1 MERAPVLICGAGPT
15 GLVLALECARFGVP
29 FRLIDRAPEPAQHSQ
44 ALVIQARTLE
54 LLEPSGATE
63 QLLSGV
69 HRVDGVC
76 LYDGDRPL
84 LDIAFTGMPTAYDYV
99 AVVPQRTTERVLA
112 ERLVAMGGALER
124 NVSLT
129 DLTFDADGAIATLAT
144 PGGIESARFCYVA
157 ACDGAHS
164 TVRKLRNLTFAGDT
178 LPESFML
185 ADIVLDTTLD
195 PHRIAIYLRD
205 DGSVLAFIPIDG
217 TNWRLICESPHEI
230 PADPQLADFQ
240 AALAVFGLSA
250 TTQAIRTNWT
260 AKYSIGQRKISHY
273 RDERAFFLGD
283 AAHIHSPIGGQGMNA
298 GIQDAVN
305 LAWKLALVLL
315 DGAHEKLLDTYA
327 QEREPVARGLLR
339 LTDFGNRLLL
349 VPNPIVRTLRDRL
362 APLAAQVP
370 QVRTRLREAIA
381 DLRVAYP
388 ASPLSVHGRRHH
400 NGTIAGA
407 RLRGSR
413 PATHHPQVLIDDA
426 DEDHATTIVV
436 RPDGYAGYVID
447 GVQHTGAELYLRNVI
462 GLPGS
467 VRAAHR

>member
-1 MERAPVLICGAGPT
+1 MAQEPVLICGAGPT

-29 FRLIDRAPEPAQHSQ
+29 FRLIDRAPEPSNYSQ
-44 ALVIQARTLE
+44 ALVVQARTLE

-63 QLLSGV
+63 ELLRNV
-69 HRVDGVC
+69 HRVDGLCV
-76 LYDGDRPL
+76 YDGARPVVNIDFAGL
-84 LDIAFTGMPTAYDYV
+84 PTAYDYV
-99 AVVPQRTTERVLA
+99 AVVPQKTTEAVLYR
-112 ERLVAMGGALER
+112 RLVAMGGALER
-124 NVSLT
+124 RVSLT
-129 DLTFDADGAIATLAT
+129 DLLFDADGAIATLET
-144 PGGIESARFCYVA
+144 PAGTEQGRFSYIA

-164 TVRKLRNLTFAGDT
+164 TVRKLRNLTFTGHA

-185 ADIVLDTTLD
+185 ADLVLDTTLD
-195 PHRIAIYLRD
+195 PHRISIHLRD

-230 PADPQLADFQ
+230 PAEPTLEDFQ
-240 AALAVFGLSA
+240 AAIDVFGLS
-250 TTQAIRTNWT
+250 TKTQAIRTTWT
-260 AKYSIGQRKISHY
+260 SKYSISQRKISHY
-273 RDERAFFLGD
+273 RDDRAFFLGD

-315 DGAHEKLLDTYA
+315 DGAHPKLLDTYA

-339 LTDFGNRLLL
+339 MTDFGNRMMLT
-349 VPNPIVRTLRDRL
+349 PNRFVRTLRDGI
-362 APLAAQVP
+362 APLA
-370 QVRTRLREAIA
+370 TRLPGVHRRLCEAIA

-388 ASPLSVHGRRHH
+388 TSPLSVHGRTHH

-413 PATHHPQVLIDDA
+413 PATYHPQVLIDDE
-426 DEDHATTIVV
+426 DPDHATTIVV

-462 GLPGS
+462 GLPVG
-467 VRAAHR
+467 V

>member
-1 MERAPVLICGAGPT
+1 MGHEPVLICGAGPT

-29 FRLIDRAPEPAQHSQ
+29 FRLIDRAAAPSPYSQ

-63 QLLSGV
+63 RLLRNV
-69 HRVDGVC
+69 HRVDAVC
-76 LYDGDRPL
+76 MYDGAHQVVE
-84 LDIAFTGMPTAYDYV
+84 IEFAGMPTAYDYV
-99 AVVPQRTTERVLA
+99 AVVPQATTEKIL
-112 ERLVAMGGALER
+112 LDQLNAMGGTLER
-124 NVSLT
+124 RVTLT
-129 DLTFDADGAIATLAT
+129 GLAFDEGGGTATLET
-144 PGGIESARFCYVA
+144 EGRTEQQRFSYVA

-164 TVRKLRNLTFAGDT
+164 TVRKLRNLSFQGQT

-185 ADIVLDTTLD
+185 ADLVLDTTLD
-195 PHRIAIYLRD
+195 PHRIAVHLRD

-217 TNWRLICESPHEI
+217 TNWRMICESPHEI

-240 AALAVFGLSA
+240 AAIEVFGLAS
-250 TTQAIRTNWT
+250 TTHAIRTTWT
-260 AKYSIGQRKISHY
+260 ARYSISQRTVSHY
-273 RDERAFFLGD
+273 RDDRAFFLGD

-298 GIQDAVN
+298 GIQDAIN
-305 LAWKLALVLL
+305 LAWKLALVQL
-315 DGAHEKLLDTYA
+315 DGAHPKLLDTYA

-349 VPNPIVRTLRDRL
+349 TPNRVVRTLRDGL
-362 APLAAQVP
+362 APVAARLP
-370 QVRTRLREAIA
+370 GLKKRLRESIA
-381 DLRVAYP
+381 DLRIAYP
-388 ASPLSVHGRRHH
+388 TSPLSVHGRSHH

-413 PATHHPQVLIDDA
+413 PATYHPQVLIDDE

-447 GVQHTGAELYLRNVI
+447 GVQDTGAELYLRNVI
-462 GLPGS
+462 GLPIS
-467 VRAAHR
+467 V

>member
-1 MERAPVLICGAGPT
+1 MRDPVLICGAGPT

-29 FRLIDRAPEPAQHSQ
+29 FRLIDRAPEPARNSQ

-63 QLLSGV
+63 ELLRSV
-69 HRVDGVC
+69 HRVDGV
-76 LYDGDRPL
+76 L
-84 LDIAFTGMPTAYDYV
+84 LNEGAHPVVEIAFAGMPTAYDYV
-99 AVVPQRTTERVLA
+99 AVVPQRTTERILH
-112 ERLVAMGGALER
+112 ERLEAMGGTLER
-124 NVSLT
+124 RTTLQNLA
-129 DLTFDADGAIATLAT
+129 FDADGVTATLESERGGTAT
-144 PGGIESARFCYVA
+144 ERFSYVA

-164 TVRKLRNLTFAGDT
+164 TVRTLRGLTFDGHT

-185 ADIVLDTTLD
+185 ADLVLDTTLD
-195 PHRIAIYLRD
+195 PHRISIFLRD
-205 DGSVLAFIPIDG
+205 DGSVLVFIPIDG
-217 TNWRLICESPHEI
+217 TNWRIICESPHEI
-230 PADPQLADFQ
+230 PAHPELADFQ
-240 AALAVFGLSA
+240 AAIEVFGLA
-250 TTQAIRTNWT
+250 QTVHAIRTTWT
-260 AKYSIGQRKISHY
+260 AKYSIGQRKVSHY
-273 RDERAFFLGD
+273 RDDRAFFLGD

-315 DGAHEKLLDTYA
+315 DGAHPRLLDTYA

-339 LTDFGNRLLL
+339 LTDFGNRVLLS
-349 VPNPIVRTLRDRL
+349 PNRVVQTLRDRL
-362 APLAAQVP
+362 APVATRLPAVQE
-370 QVRTRLREAIA
+370 RLRESVAG
-381 DLRVAYP
+381 LRVAYP
-388 ASPLSVHGRRHH
+388 KSPLSVHGRRHH

-413 PATHHPQVLIDDA
+413 PATYHPQVLIADP

-462 GLPGS
+462 GLP
-467 VRAAHR
+467 VPA